1 MRIALKILLFPVTL
15 ALSVIVAIA
24 RFVCHFSGAVLG
36 IVSSIVFIIAVLALI
51 LLRDTTAA
59 LNAGIIAFVISPFGL
74 PMLAEWLVD
83 RLDDLNILVKSI

>member
-1 MRIALKILLFPVTL
+1 MRIALKVLLFPVTL

-24 RFVCHFSGAVLG
+24 RFVCHFSGALLSIAAG
-36 IVSSIVFIIAVLALI
+36 IVFIIAALALI
-51 LLRDTTAA
+51 LLHDTRAA
-59 LNAGIIAFVISPFGL
+59 ISAGVLAFVISPFGL